1 MGHFFICEYQ
11 ILEQGLNIGFHLYS
25 TGHLIWLAG
34 IAAAAIL
41 FSGHYRKTE
50 EAGRARIR
58 KIFAILILLSEI
70 YKDTV
75 LIILGA
81 PMMQYLPL
89 HLCSFAIFGMLIDA
103 FSPRQNLIG
112 QMFAYAFFPGAMAAL
127 LFCNWT
133 CYPFWNFMNIHSFV
147 FHGWIVCYVAM
158 RYRSGEI
165 RPTYRGLWQTSAI
178 LIALLVPIYF
188 FDKLTGQN
196 YMFLNEASEGSPLEI
211 LWKIFGT
218 RFGEP
223 GYLISYIVL
232 ALAVFHV
239 LYGIY
244 AGIGALR
251 RHHGTNP
258 HAMRGKAAGREEKR
272 KRG

>member
-11 ILEQGLNIGFHLYS
+11 ILEQGLEIGFSLYS
-25 TGHLIWLAG
+25 PGHLIWLAA
-34 IAAAAIL
+34 IAAATVLI
-41 FSGHYRKTE
+41 SNYYKRQGTD
-50 EAGRARIR
+50 GRMRIR
-58 KIFAILILLSEI
+58 RIFAVLILLSEI

-75 LIILGA
+75 LIVMGA

-103 FSPRQNLIG
+103 FSPRQHLTG

-133 CYPFWNFMNIHSFV
+133 CYPFWNFMSIHSFV
-147 FHGWIVCYVAM
+147 FHGWIVCYFIM
-158 RYRSGEI
+158 LYRSEDI
-165 RPTYRGLWQTSAI
+165 RPRYKGLWQTTGI
-178 LIALLVPIYF
+178 LLVLMVPIYF

-196 YMFLNEASEGSPLEI
+196 YMFLNEASEGSPLVI
-211 LWKIFGT
+211 LWQIFGT

-244 AGIGALR
+244 AGIGALYGHTRQTRHTQKSRGR
-251 RHHGTNP
+251 R
-258 HAMRGKAAGREEKR
+258 R
-272 KRG
+272 